1 MDNTRTALVLIE
13 TQNDFLSPEGKLNGL
28 VNDVVEGNNFKNN
41 VNEAI
46 EAARAADIPVYFVPI
61 QFSKNHVEIG
71 KEPYGIL
78 KIVKDFNAFEKGS
91 WGAKIYD
98 EIDVR
103 EEDIIVEGKSS
114 ISAFSGTDLDHIL
127 RSNGVDTVILG
138 GFLSHVCVNA
148 TMTDAYDKGYKVV
161 TLTDAVATAG
171 AEAQKQVIDHV
182 YPMFSKPMEVKG
194 FIETIS
200 KN

>member
-1 MDNTRTALVLIE
+1 MSNSRTALVLIE
-13 TQNDFLSPEGKLNGL
+13 TQNDFLSPEGKLNSL
-28 VNDVVEGNNFKNN
+28 VKDVVDGNNFKQN

-46 EAARAADIPVYFVPI
+46 AAARQAGIPVYFVPI
-61 QFSKNHVEIG
+61 QFSKNHVEVG
-71 KEPYGIL
+71 NSPYGIL
-78 KIVKDFNAFEKGS
+78 KVVKDHNAFEKGT
-91 WGAKIYD
+91 WGAQLYD
-98 EIDVR
+98 EIDVQ

-127 RSNGVDTVILG
+127 RSNGVDKVILG

-171 AEAQKQVIDHV
+171 EDAQKQVIDHI
-182 YPMFSKPMEVKG
+182 YPMFSTPMDVKT
-194 FIETIS
+194 FIGSITQ
-200 KN
+200 N